1 MVEIPVRIAED
12 SANFKKKAITETKT
26 APKTEDS
33 NFFGNDPQDPKPE
46 TKFSDVMP
54 YPQFFIGFAFGALA
68 IAYAS
73 NWYFE
78 SKY

>member
-1 MVEIPVRIAED
+1 MVEIPVRIVED

-26 APKTEDS
+26 APKTEDEKDTT
-33 NFFGNDPQDPKPE
+33 DPQDQKPE

-54 YPQFFIGFAFGALA
+54 YPQFFIGFALGAIA

>member
-1 MVEIPVRIAED
+1 MVHEINVHEGIGLHPPKPFV
-12 SANFKKKAITETKT
+12 KKKVETVEPKTETK
-26 APKTEDS
+26 
-33 NFFGNDPQDPKPE
+33 QPE
-46 TKFSDVMP
+46 TTSDTVETPKFSDIMP
-54 YPQFFIGFAFGALA
+54 YPQFFIGFAIGALA

>member
-1 MVEIPVRIAED
+1 MVEIPVRVVED
-12 SANFKKKAITETKT
+12 SAHFKKKAITETKT
-26 APKTEDS
+26 APKTEDAKDTT
-33 NFFGNDPQDPKPE
+33 DPQDPKPE

-54 YPQFFIGFAFGALA
+54 YPQFFIGFALGALA